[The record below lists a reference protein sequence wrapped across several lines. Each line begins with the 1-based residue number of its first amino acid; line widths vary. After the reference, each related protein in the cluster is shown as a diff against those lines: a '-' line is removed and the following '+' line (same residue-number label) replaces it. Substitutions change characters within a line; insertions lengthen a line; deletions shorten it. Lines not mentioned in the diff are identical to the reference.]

1 MSWQTYVDEELV
13 GTGKV
18 RQGAI
23 IGFDGNAWAASPGY
37 RLLAGEG
44 AAIVRLCQ
52 NPANVMA
59 GGVTVVGVKYVGS
72 KGDSRSIIAMRSA
85 TGVVLARTGQC
96 IVIGRW
102 DEAQK
107 PGDAQLTVE
116 KLADY
121 LMQNGC

>member
-52 NPANVMA
+52 NPAKCFWP
-59 GGVTVVGVKYVGS
+59 GPG
-72 KGDSRSIIAMRSA
+72 RS
-85 TGVVLARTGQC
+85 
-96 IVIGRW
+96 
-102 DEAQK
+102 
-107 PGDAQLTVE
+107 PGWA
-116 KLADY
+116 APWR
-121 LMQNGC
+121 